1 MGTVSTKSTGGFY
14 HPDVS
19 PCISDGDFATGDAS
33 EDMYDPSPILDD
45 ENDSG
50 GGVVVVTVAF
60 RVGPFGFLSL
70 GSDAVPGNMVK
81 FSWTTIG
88 PTF

>member
-1 MGTVSTKSTGGFY
+1 M
-14 HPDVS
+14 S

-45 ENDSG
+45 EDGSG
-50 GGVVVVTVAF
+50 GSASGVVVVTVAF

-81 FSWTTIG
+81 LVFVDDDRANFLNGRCKSHPISH
-88 PTF
+88 

>member
-1 MGTVSTKSTGGFY
+1 MCNPV
-14 HPDVS
+14 H
-19 PCISDGDFATGDAS
+19 ISDGDFATGDAS

-45 ENDSG
+45 EDSGASG

-81 FSWTTIG
+81 FDC
-88 PTF
+88 FFVD

>member
-1 MGTVSTKSTGGFY
+1 M
-14 HPDVS
+14 S

-81 FSWTTIG
+81 FPRTTTIG